1 MSCVKALLTFS
12 SALFLFIFNIEIY
25 FYVIL
30 NILYISLHFQTRCM
44 SNNFCVKY
52 KKLPVHRIF
61 TETQS
66 KGILV
71 VVGIR
76 EYTNENTNT
85 QIDVSKS
92 EFSSSFQCSWCG
104 TISGPITGFPH
115 VVPIIFILSQ
125 IPVLFS
131 TSEAVRVV
139 NVFCDKRIKQMF
151 TSWLRWC
158 ICSGLVT
165 C

>member
-1 MSCVKALLTFS
+1 MSSLIF
-12 SALFLFIFNIEIY
+12 FIYHCIFKHA
-25 FYVIL
+25 VCQT
-30 NILYISLHFQTRCM
+30 ISVSNTRNFQ
-44 SNNFCVKY
+44 Y
-52 KKLPVHRIF
+52 HRIF